1 MTFFIFSGTI
11 SKEKQR
17 RKLMVK
23 IHSNSNYKT
32 NLNFEDRKNIMKFE
46 KLFKTNKKVK
56 LFSNILVMVGLV
68 AILFGLFVDYKPFQL
83 FVLGLVNSPRGYLIF
98 PGAKDSFPLIPFLSS
113 LTGIVTVRL
122 TLKLFFEKKLPT
134 SLTASEEKALQVYL
148 LRNEKDFEIEKVN
161 NFGEVFSY
169 REVGGQ
175 KEVTFKFD
183 NKEEITLPVARKTD
197 TYFDSVTEEIVGIS
211 VLRRTVIT
219 HYPKIG
225 TIVASDKIIVPK
237 KKNEFESKS
246 SKRLNPDQIKMLVR
260 VDKSTGTHYEVRVN
274 ED

>member
-17 RKLMVK
+17 REIMVK

-32 NLNFEDRKNIMKFE
+32 DLNFEDRKNIQKFE
-46 KLFKTNKKVK
+46 KLFKTNKRVK

-68 AILFGLFVDYKPFQL
+68 AILFGLFVEYKPVQL
-83 FVLGLVNSPRGYLIF
+83 FILGLVNSPRGYLIF
-98 PGAKDSFPLIPFLSS
+98 PSATDTFPLIPLLSS

-183 NKEEITLPVARKTD
+183 NDEEITLPVARKTD
-197 TYFDSVTEEIVGIS
+197 TYFDSVTEEIVGAS
-211 VLRRTVIT
+211 VLRRTVLT

-225 TIVASDKIIVPK
+225 TIIASDKIIVPK
-237 KKNEFESKS
+237 KKDVFESKS
-246 SKRLNPDQIKMLVR
+246 SKRLNPDEIKMLVR

>member
-1 MTFFIFSGTI
+1 LTFFIFSGTI
-11 SKEKQR
+11 DKEKQR
-17 RKLMVK
+17 RTLMVK

-32 NLNFEDRKNIMKFE
+32 DLNFEDRKNIQKFE
-46 KLFKTNKKVK
+46 KLFKTNKRVK
-56 LFSNILVMVGLV
+56 LFSNIFFAIALF
-68 AILFGLFVDYKPFQL
+68 AILFGLFVEYKPVQL
-83 FVLGLVNSPRGYLIF
+83 FILGLVNSPRGYLIF

-148 LRNEKDFEIEKVN
+148 LRNEKEFEIEKVN

-183 NKEEITLPVARKTD
+183 NQEEITLPVARKTD
-197 TYFDSVTEEIVGIS
+197 TYFDSVSEEIVGTS
-211 VLRRTVIT
+211 VLRRTVLT

-225 TIVASDKIIVPK
+225 ILVASDKIIVPK
-237 KKNEFESKS
+237 QKDVFVSKT
-246 SKRLNPDQIKMLVR
+246 SKRLNPDEIKMLVR

>member
-1 MTFFIFSGTI
+1 
-11 SKEKQR
+11 
-17 RKLMVK
+17 MVK

-56 LFSNILVMVGLV
+56 LFSNIFVLVGLV
-68 AILFGLFVDYKPFQL
+68 VILFGLFVDYKPFQL
-83 FVLGLVNSPRGYLIF
+83 FILGLVNSPRGYLIF

-148 LRNEKDFEIEKVN
+148 LRNEKEFEIEKVN

-183 NKEEITLPVARKTD
+183 NQEEITLPVARKTD
-197 TYFDSVTEEIVGIS
+197 TYFDSVSEEIVGTS
-211 VLRRTVIT
+211 VLRRTVLT

-225 TIVASDKIIVPK
+225 ILVASDKIIVPK
-237 KKNEFESKS
+237 QKDVFVSKT
-246 SKRLNPDQIKMLVR
+246 SKRLNPDEIKMLVR